1 MMKHKRVEIRISE
14 ELYWKLEEER
24 VKARCEDLSGIIER
38 LLRKALGMKETA
50 KLKETEELNEKT
62 IDECIS
68 KVFPNAR
75 GEKYRDLKKVV
86 YIMVTK
92 GVSRR
97 EAVKIRAKEKGVDT
111 STVQANIT
119 RGFGIDTEELDRRL
133 KRVINCLKGKVE
145 TFEG

>member
-1 MMKHKRVEIRISE
+1 
-14 ELYWKLEEER
+14 
-24 VKARCEDLSGIIER
+24 
-38 LLRKALGMKETA
+38 MKETA
-50 KLKETEELNEKT
+50 KLKETAELNEKT

-86 YIMVTK
+86 YLMVTK

-97 EAVKIRAKEKGVDT
+97 EAVKIRAKEKGVGT

-133 KRVINCLKGKVE
+133 ERVINCLKGKVE